1 MCWIYRYWKAWNNSL
16 DFYLICLHSYLLITL
31 KLLFLSIG
39 IWSPNY
45 HSFWSNS
52 SLWLHKYSIADEKV
66 YLQRWM
72 LNRSTIKIY
81 YYFIPPHCWQ
91 NCAKKKLQIRDWMV
105 TIQKWVNLDIF
116 TSPNLVVL
124 CRDPLV
130 LLQCKTKSSWK
141 YIVYASQSSTCV
153 LGLFFIH
160 AHWLTFHF

>member
-16 DFYLICLHSYLLITL
+16 DFYLICLHSYLLISL

-72 LNRSTIKIY
+72 LNHSTIKSIT
-81 YYFIPPHCWQ
+81 ILSPLTVDKIVQ
-91 NCAKKKLQIRDWMV
+91 KKLQIRD
-105 TIQKWVNLDIF
+105 
-116 TSPNLVVL
+116 
-124 CRDPLV
+124 CRDGDN
-130 LLQCKTKSSWK
+130 TKMGEFGYFYQSKHWWCSAGTHLFCYNVKLKVAENLSSMR
-141 YIVYASQSSTCV
+141 
-153 LGLFFIH
+153 L
-160 AHWLTFHF
+160 